1 MPGPVVVLDTQV
13 VVSALVGPEDGS
25 SRSVVRAAATGEF
38 RLAISDDFLREV
50 SRVIRYLDVASKIA
64 DPIRAFDVA
73 LEIGL
78 AGEMNRPRR
87 LDWPSVRDPND
98 GWILDLAWDAVAD
111 FVVTRDP
118 HLLDAGLP
126 FPVEV
131 LEPHQLL
138 ERLPT

>member
-1 MPGPVVVLDTQV
+1 MAGPVVVLDTLV

-25 SRSVVRAAATGEF
+25 SRQAVRSVATGAA

-50 SRVIRYLDVASKIA
+50 SRVIRYLDVAAKIA

-98 GWILDLAWDAVAD
+98 GWILDLAWNALAD
-111 FVVTRDP
+111 FIVTRDP
-118 HLLDAGLP
+118 HLLDAALP

-131 LEPHQLL
+131 LEPQQLL
-138 ERLPT
+138 ERLPA